1 MSFASDGRTMHRV
14 GENLYVSGS
23 GPAADH
29 GRLRE
34 AGIETV
40 VGLTH
45 ESPSGGYPEGVRV
58 VREPMMDG
66 PRNDAEAFER
76 AVDATRDALAA
87 GRTTLVHCSAG
98 SSRSVA
104 VAATALACATDRGL
118 ERALGTV
125 LDRRPPADPHPAL
138 VRRAASYVTHQEP
151 QPP

>member
-1 MSFASDGRTMHRV
+1 MHRV
-14 GENLYVSGS
+14 GENLYVGGS
-23 GPAADH
+23 GAVADH
-29 GRLRE
+29 RALGE
-34 AGIETV
+34 ADIATV

-45 ESPSGGYPEGVRV
+45 DPPTGDYPDGVRV

-66 PRNDAEAFER
+66 PRNDADAFER
-76 AVDATRDALAA
+76 AVDATLDALAA
-87 GRTTLVHCSAG
+87 GRPTLVHCSAG

-138 VRRAASYVTHQEP
+138 VRRAASYVTRRETESY
-151 QPP
+151 